1 MFSHVVLVFLFALKQ
16 TVIYL
21 AYNASSQN
29 VHSNDQFAMCDALW
43 FIIFNFQ

>member
-1 MFSHVVLVFLFALKQ
+1 MFSPVVLVFLFAKQ

-21 AYNASSQN
+21 AYNSSSQN

-43 FIIFNFQ
+43 FIIFNYQ